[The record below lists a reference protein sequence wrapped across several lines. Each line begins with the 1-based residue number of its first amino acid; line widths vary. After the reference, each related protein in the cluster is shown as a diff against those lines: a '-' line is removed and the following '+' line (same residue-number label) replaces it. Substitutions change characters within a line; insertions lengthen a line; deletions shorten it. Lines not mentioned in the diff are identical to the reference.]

1 MPNARFIDSLKNP
14 RIPGFEWQEP
24 EDEGDRKMFKDI
36 LEHGC
41 QVIAVQADA
50 HGPDFSYSVGLY
62 LNFLHPEILIMGM
75 SSQACHKAINQI
87 CREAAAGKKL
97 NEGGERSDLFDVP
110 RPIRFVFVPKVR
122 YVDYLGYACWFY
134 RSLLFRTGPPMEHKF
149 PVLQALWPDKNL
161 FYPDDSRCDQIVRK
175 AQTLV
180 AQPTPN
186 S

>member
-1 MPNARFIDSLKNP
+1 MPTARYIESLKNP

-62 LNFLHPEILIMGM
+62 LNFICPEILIMGM
-75 SSQACHKAINQI
+75 SSQACHKAINQT

-97 NEGGERSDLFDVP
+97 DEGGERSDLFDVLVLFGLFLCP
-110 RPIRFVFVPKVR
+110 RVVTSITLAMHVGSIARYFFGLARQWNTNFRFCRHYGPTKT
-122 YVDYLGYACWFY
+122 C
-134 RSLLFRTGPPMEHKF
+134 STRTTLAVIGLSAKHK
-149 PVLQALWPDKNL
+149 
-161 FYPDDSRCDQIVRK
+161 R
-175 AQTLV
+175 
-180 AQPTPN
+180 
-186 S
+186 